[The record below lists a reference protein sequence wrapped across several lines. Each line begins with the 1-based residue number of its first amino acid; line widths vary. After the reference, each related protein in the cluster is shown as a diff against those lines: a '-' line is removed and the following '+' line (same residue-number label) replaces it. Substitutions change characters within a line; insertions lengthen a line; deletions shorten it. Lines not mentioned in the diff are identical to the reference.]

1 MSESKILVLNILN
14 RQYAVACDDSQRE
27 DLAEAAKHLTR
38 QLSLLGGRGAGD
50 RAYLS
55 LALSTAYDHLR
66 ARNVRKR
73 CRAKVRRLS
82 RRIDT
87 VLEAANP

>member
-1 MSESKILVLNILN
+1 MSESKSIVLSILN
-14 RQYAVACDDSQRE
+14 RNYTVDCEPHQRE
-27 DLAEAAKHLTR
+27 DLSEAAKYLTR

-66 ARNVRKR
+66 ARDVRKD
-73 CRAKVRRLS
+73 CRNKVRRLS

-87 VLEAANP
+87 YLEAANS